1 MFPVMRS
8 VQFRLTPVLRF
19 CLSMAGPWP
28 LAAATWHVDPKGND
42 KTGTGAAELPWKS
55 IQKAIDECGP
65 GDAVLLH
72 AGTYAQRVN
81 ISVSG
86 ERGRPVTLMGEE
98 GAVLSGKGM
107 PAGEHVV
114 EVNGQSHVRIMGLE
128 IRETVTTQG
137 GCGIYV
143 DGAGDGIEIRNC
155 WLHHLKGKEAGA
167 IGIYG
172 TVAETALTNV
182 VIEGCRIEHCEPARS
197 EALVLNG
204 NIDGFRVVDNVVSD
218 VNNIGIDFIGGE
230 RDVMPDTTKVAR
242 NGVCSGNRVT
252 RARSNYEDG
261 YAAGIYVDG
270 GRNIVISG
278 NIVTECDLGIEIGAE
293 NPGLVTRGITV
304 EDNSIYNNDKAGL
317 VFGGY
322 DRKRGRVSACIF
334 RRNRL
339 WQNTRHKNP
348 QAELWIQEATDNTVE
363 DNRIVT
369 LPGGRMVQ
377 AGAGGTV
384 NVLRGNVWWSGAGEE
399 TMEWS
404 WGSAEGRS
412 FTAWQKVSGQQAASV
427 WRDPKFAN
435 PAAGRF

>member
-1 MFPVMRS
+1 MMG
-8 VQFRLTPVLRF
+8 T
-19 CLSMAGPWP
+19 AWP
-28 LAAATWHVDPKGND
+28 ASAATWHVDPKGND
-42 KTGTGAAELPWKS
+42 KTGTGVAESPWKS
-55 IQKAIDECGP
+55 IQKALDECGP

-72 AGTYAQRVN
+72 AGVYAQRVE

-86 ERGRPVTLMGEE
+86 ERGKPITLMGEE

-107 PAGEHVV
+107 PAGEHVITV
-114 EVNGQSHVRIMGLE
+114 SGQSHVRILGLE
-128 IRETVTTQG
+128 IRETMTAKG

-155 WLHHLKGKEAGA
+155 WLHHLKGKEAGG
-167 IGIYG
+167 IGIFG
-172 TVAETALTNV
+172 TVAKAALSNI

-252 RARSNYEDG
+252 RARSRYGDG

-278 NIVTECDLGIEIGAE
+278 NTVTECDLGIEIGAE
-293 NPGLVTRGITV
+293 NAGQTTQGITV
-304 EDNSIYNNDKAGL
+304 EDNLIYNNDKAGIVL
-317 VFGGY
+317 GGY
-322 DRKRGRVSACIF
+322 DRKRGRVTGCLF

-339 WQNTRHKNP
+339 RHNTNHREA
-348 QAELWIQEATDNTVE
+348 QAELWIQEASANTVE
-363 DNRIVT
+363 GNLIVT
-369 LPGGRMVQ
+369 LPGGKMALVVP
-377 AGAGGTV
+377 GGTA
-384 NVLRGNVWWSGAGEE
+384 NVLQGNRWWSSGAEDAVGW
-399 TMEWS
+399 T
-404 WGSAEGRS
+404 WGTNEGTGFSR
-412 FTAWQKVSGQQAASV
+412 WQAASKEAGAV
-427 WRDPKFAN
+427 WQNPKF
-435 PAAGRF
+435 PESMGGK